1 MNVPKVPSLGP
12 SRQSAR
18 SLSRAIVADA
28 RLRTS
33 HRKAQ
38 SARILAELKASQAD
52 PSFDAYV
59 LDAQEHEVLAG
70 LDAESRHYDG
80 MTELFQ
86 QLDRSAA

>member
-1 MNVPKVPSLGP
+1 MNVSKVPSHAP

-28 RLRTS
+28 RRRTS
-33 HRKAQ
+33 HRKAR
-38 SARILAELKASQAD
+38 SARILAELKASKAD
-52 PSFDAYV
+52 PGFDSCI
-59 LDAQEHEVLAG
+59 LEFQEQEVLAD

-86 QLDRSAA
+86 QLDRSVA